1 MKISDKFTI
10 FLNIQIQIHKVF
22 SSKVLRRR
30 RVKDFGQILGVNSL
44 IPLVFSRSALV
55 IFRSR
60 RDMSYT

>member
-1 MKISDKFTI
+1 MKISDKFAI
-10 FLNIQIQIHKVF
+10 FMNIQIQIYKVF
-22 SSKVLRRR
+22 SFKVLR

>member
-1 MKISDKFTI
+1 MKISDKFAI
-10 FLNIQIQIHKVF
+10 FINIQIQINKVY
-22 SSKVLRRR
+22 SSKVLH

>member
-1 MKISDKFTI
+1 MKISGRFGI
-10 FLNIQIQIHKVF
+10 FINIQIQIHKVF
-22 SSKVLRRR
+22 SSKVLRR
-30 RVKDFGQILGVNSL
+30 VEDFGQILGVNSL

>member
-1 MKISDKFTI
+1 MKISGRFAI
-10 FLNIQIQIHKVF
+10 FINIQIQIHKVF
-22 SSKVLRRR
+22 SSKVLRR
-30 RVKDFGQILGVNSL
+30 VEDFGQILGVNSL

>member
-1 MKISDKFTI
+1 MKTSGRFAI
-10 FLNIQIQIHKVF
+10 FINIQIQIHKVF
-22 SSKVLRRR
+22 SSKVLRR
-30 RVKDFGQILGVNSL
+30 VEDFGQILGVNSL

>member
-1 MKISDKFTI
+1 MKISGRFAI
-10 FLNIQIQIHKVF
+10 FINIQIQIHKVF
-22 SSKVLRRR
+22 SFKVLRR
-30 RVKDFGQILGVNSL
+30 VEDFGQILGVNSL

>member
-1 MKISDKFTI
+1 MKISGRFEI
-10 FLNIQIQIHKVF
+10 FMNIQIQTHKVY

-30 RVKDFGQILGVNSL
+30 VKDCGQILGVNSP

>member
-1 MKISDKFTI
+1 MKISDKFAVFI
-10 FLNIQIQIHKVF
+10 NIQIQIYKVF
-22 SSKVLRRR
+22 SSEVLRR

>member
-1 MKISDKFTI
+1 MKISGRFAI
-10 FLNIQIQIHKVF
+10 FINIQIQIRKVF
-22 SSKVLRRR
+22 SSKVLRR
-30 RVKDFGQILGVNSL
+30 VEDFGQILGVNSL

>member
-1 MKISDKFTI
+1 MKISDKFAI
-10 FLNIQIQIHKVF
+10 FINIQIQIYKVF
-22 SSKVLRRR
+22 SSMVLR

>member
-1 MKISDKFTI
+1 MQISGRFEI
-10 FLNIQIQIHKVF
+10 FMNIQVQIYKVY
-22 SSKVLRRR
+22 SSKVLHR

>member
-1 MKISDKFTI
+1 MKISGRFEI
-10 FLNIQIQIHKVF
+10 FMNIQIRIHKVYN
-22 SSKVLRRR
+22 SKVLRR

>member
-1 MKISDKFTI
+1 MKISGRFEI
-10 FLNIQIQIHKVF
+10 FINIQIQIHKVF
-22 SSKVLRRR
+22 SSNVLRR
-30 RVKDFGQILGVNSL
+30 VEDFGQILGVNSL

>member
-1 MKISDKFTI
+1 MKISGRFAI

-22 SSKVLRRR
+22 SSKVLRRF
-30 RVKDFGQILGVNSL
+30 KDFGQILGVNSL

>member
-1 MKISDKFTI
+1 MKISGRFEIFT
-10 FLNIQIQIHKVF
+10 NIQVQIHKVY
-22 SSKVLRRR
+22 SSKVLS

>member
-1 MKISDKFTI
+1 MKISGRFVI
-10 FLNIQIQIHKVF
+10 FINIQIQINKVY
-22 SSKVLRRR
+22 SSKVLR

>member
-1 MKISDKFTI
+1 MKISGRFAILINVK
-10 FLNIQIQIHKVF
+10 IQIHEVF
-22 SSKVLRRR
+22 ISKVLRR
-30 RVKDFGQILGVNSL
+30 VQDFGQILGVNSL

>member
-22 SSKVLRRR
+22 SSKVLRR

>member
-1 MKISDKFTI
+1 MKISGRFAI
-10 FLNIQIQIHKVF
+10 FINIQIQIHKVF
-22 SSKVLRRR
+22 SSKVLH
-30 RVKDFGQILGVNSL
+30 RVEDFGQILGVNSL

>member
-1 MKISDKFTI
+1 MKISGRFEI
-10 FLNIQIQIHKVF
+10 FMNNQIQIHKVY
-22 SSKVLRRR
+22 SSKVLS